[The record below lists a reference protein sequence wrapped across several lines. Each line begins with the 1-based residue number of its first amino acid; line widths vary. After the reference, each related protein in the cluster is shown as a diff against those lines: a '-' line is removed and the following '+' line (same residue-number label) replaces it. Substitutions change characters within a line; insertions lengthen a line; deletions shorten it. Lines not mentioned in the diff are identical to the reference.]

1 MYPDRV
7 EKRGVAKRAGII
19 EVAELAGVSRQT
31 VTRAMNDMP
40 GISAETKKRVLEAA
54 EQLRYRPSRFG
65 RELVQQ
71 STRSLGLVVSDLANP
86 YFSELASEVA
96 KVAIANEWSL
106 VVMEKHP
113 GPESGKEELR
123 ALADQVDAA
132 IAYADLAAPD
142 IDSVFGSLP
151 LVLLDTAEQTLDA
164 LSPAHPRSALTIDL
178 KPGLG
183 QAIDHLVA
191 GGRSRI
197 SLVDIHYPKG
207 ESVRSSVYTRLMRER
222 GLEPHVITIE
232 SKDDDLAV
240 GRCAVEIALRAPT
253 PPDAIIAFNDLSAF
267 GILKEL
273 KVHGVSVPDTC
284 AVVGIDGLR
293 IGVYVEPELTTLRL
307 DFAAFAQLA
316 FDCVVQMTN
325 APVSKPLPQIR
336 KHAAHQ
342 LVVRQST

>member
-1 MYPDRV
+1 M
-7 EKRGVAKRAGII
+7 EKRVAAKRASII

-54 EQLRYRPSRFG
+54 EKLRYRPSRFG

-96 KVAIANEWSL
+96 KISAANGWSL
-106 VVMEKHP
+106 IVMEKHP
-113 GPESGKEELR
+113 GPEAGKRELR
-123 ALADQVDAA
+123 ALAGQVDAV
-132 IAYADLAAPD
+132 IAYADLTAPD

-151 LVLLDTAEQTLDA
+151 LVLLDTFEQTLDA
-164 LSPAHPRSALTIDL
+164 LSPAHPRSALSIDL
-178 KPGLG
+178 EPGLA

-197 SLVDIHYPKG
+197 SLVDIAYPMGK
-207 ESVRSSVYTRLMRER
+207 SVRNAVYTRLMHER

-232 SKDDDLAV
+232 SKDDDLSV
-240 GRCAVEIALRAPT
+240 GRCAVEIALDAPD

-267 GILKEL
+267 GALKEL
-273 KVHGVSVPDTC
+273 KVRGVSVPDTC
-284 AVVGIDGLR
+284 AVVGIDGLK
-293 IGVYVEPELTTLRL
+293 IGAFVEPELTTLRL
-307 DFAAFAQLA
+307 DFAAFVQMA
-316 FDCVVQMTN
+316 FDSVTQMYN
-325 APVSKPLPQIR
+325 APADGPLPQIR
-336 KHAAHQ
+336 KYAAHE
-342 LVVRQST
+342 LVIRKST